1 MRDANN
7 FGFNCTYCIWLEF
20 WSDLL
25 HPQGMLDDH
34 DTMIRIIVSRSEVD
48 LQKIIQE
55 YKRMYGKVLQQDVLV
70 SHTEILF
77 K

>member
-1 MRDANN
+1 
-7 FGFNCTYCIWLEF
+7 
-20 WSDLL
+20 
-25 HPQGMLDDH
+25 MLDDH